1 MPDNLTDRLDAVP
14 GGPDTELDDGDPLAQ
29 PPTEP
34 KRQTTARASL
44 EWLIAIAVAVLA
56 AFAIKTF
63 LIQAFVIPTG
73 SMIPTLMEG
82 DRVLVRKVG
91 FDISDVQRGDIVV
104 FNNPNRIPS
113 EPAYLI
119 KRVMGLP
126 GDVLEARDGV
136 LYVNDEAQVEPYLK
150 PGVRTL
156 NLPRTTVEPGHLF
169 MMGDNR
175 ENSLDSR
182 DSRKGQIPQES
193 LVGGAFFRLWPL
205 DRLDGL

>member
-14 GGPDTELDDGDPLAQ
+14 GGPDPDDDEYEPPLRPA
-29 PPTEP
+29 EP
-34 KRQTTARASL
+34 KRQSATRAAM
-44 EWLIAIAVAVLA
+44 EWIVAIGVAVLA
-56 AFAIKTF
+56 AIAIKTF
-63 LIQAFVIPTG
+63 LVQAFVIPTG
-73 SMIPTLMEG
+73 SMIPTLLEG
-82 DRVLVRKVG
+82 DRVLVRKGG
-91 FDISDVQRGDIVV
+91 FDVSDVQRGDIVV
-104 FNNPNRIPS
+104 FKNPNRIPS
-113 EPAYLI
+113 EPAHLI

-136 LYVNDEAQVEPYLK
+136 LYVNGEAKVEPYLK

-182 DSRKGQIPQES
+182 DSRKGQIPEDT
-193 LVGGAFFRLWPL
+193 LVGEAFFRLWPL